1 MKREQEPVDVTEP
14 LLELVRGLD
23 FAFDQKTAK
32 TTTPQGEQE
41 RYAAALAAIGR
52 FLMKINP
59 THADRFFVLSD
70 ALADREPT
78 VSGLSCSRLAKAA
91 EDWPKA
97 RAV

>member
-70 ALADREPT
+70 ALADHSIGAHAPVLRPLKRSEQPT
-78 VSGLSCSRLAKAA
+78 RL
-91 EDWPKA
+91 
-97 RAV
+97 RV